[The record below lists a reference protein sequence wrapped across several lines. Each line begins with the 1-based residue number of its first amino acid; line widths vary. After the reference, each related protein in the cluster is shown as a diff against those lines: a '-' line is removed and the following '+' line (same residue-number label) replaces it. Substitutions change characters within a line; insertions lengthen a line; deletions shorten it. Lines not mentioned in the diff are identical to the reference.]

1 MLLDVGFV
9 LLTTQYL
16 VERIQGNYALQVIL
30 NTFLANPGTSA
41 TFATILLNFL
51 LKRMKEM
58 GCTLTLLTAYVYT
71 LLCSGFVRGAPSL
84 AQLNTYMCINCMLQY
99 VSCVI
104 SISPPF
110 LSSFSPILALPLFP
124 YPYFLL
130 HPSSPCLL
138 LWPGDSDNAS
148 LYLKLFKLVFSSV
161 SLFPQENEVML
172 KVR

>member
-58 GCTLTLLTAYVYT
+58 GCMLALLTAYMYT
-71 LLCSGFVRGAPSL
+71 LLCSGLLGVLLHLHIYIP
-84 AQLNTYMCINCMLQY
+84 T
-99 VSCVI
+99 CVLI
-104 SISPPF
+104 VHTVCVLHNFSFLLLSFLPSPPF
-110 LSSFSPILALPLFP
+110 LP
-124 YPYFLL
+124 YPCFLL